1 MSTGLEYRDEDRTG
15 VEAIEPAQEG
25 PYSQD
30 RGLNLKQQN

>member
-25 PYSQD
+25 PKKINPRKLQS
-30 RGLNLKQQN
+30 G